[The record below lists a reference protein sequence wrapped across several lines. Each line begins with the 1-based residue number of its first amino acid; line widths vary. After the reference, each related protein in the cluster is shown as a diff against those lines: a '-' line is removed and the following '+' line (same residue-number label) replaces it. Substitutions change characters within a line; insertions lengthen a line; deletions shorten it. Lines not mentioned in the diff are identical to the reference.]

1 MSISA
6 EQVKAL
12 RQETGAG
19 VLDCRRALEEAGG
32 DLAKAKELL
41 LARGLALA
49 ESRAE
54 RVTAEG
60 LVEVY
65 SHGEGRLGVMVEVNC
80 ETDFVARSEPFR
92 RFVHEMA
99 LQVAAGA
106 PRWVR
111 PEEVPAEIL
120 EAERVQARQ
129 QAAAEGKTEPVVER
143 IVEGKLEKFLDGT
156 CLNRQD
162 YVRDENKKVAEVLQ
176 EVVLATHENIQIRR
190 FQRWEVGEEIG

>member
-1 MSISA
+1 
-6 EQVKAL
+6 
-12 RQETGAG
+12 
-19 VLDCRRALEEAGG
+19 
-32 DLAKAKELL
+32 
-41 LARGLALA
+41 
-49 ESRAE
+49 
-54 RVTAEG
+54 
-60 LVEVY
+60 
-65 SHGEGRLGVMVEVNC
+65 VNC

-111 PEEVPAEIL
+111 PEDIPAEIL

-129 QAAAEGKTEPVVER
+129 QAAAEGKPEPVVER

-156 CLNRQD
+156 CLTLQE
-162 YVRDENKKVAEVLQ
+162 YIRDENKKVAEVLQ

>member
-1 MSISA
+1 MSVSA

-111 PEEVPAEIL
+111 PEEIPAEIL
-120 EAERVQARQ
+120 DAERVQARQ
-129 QAAAEGKTEPVVER
+129 QAAA
-143 IVEGKLEKFLDGT
+143 
-156 CLNRQD
+156 
-162 YVRDENKKVAEVLQ
+162 A
-176 EVVLATHENIQIRR
+176 
-190 FQRWEVGEEIG
+190 

>member
-1 MSISA
+1 
-6 EQVKAL
+6 
-12 RQETGAG
+12 
-19 VLDCRRALEEAGG
+19 
-32 DLAKAKELL
+32 
-41 LARGLALA
+41 
-49 ESRAE
+49 
-54 RVTAEG
+54 
-60 LVEVY
+60 
-65 SHGEGRLGVMVEVNC
+65 MVEVNC

-120 EAERVQARQ
+120 DAERVQARQ
-129 QAAAEGKTEPVVER
+129 QAAAEGKTEPVIER
-143 IVEGKLEKFLDGT
+143 IVEGKLEKFLDGA
-156 CLNRQD
+156 CLTRQE

>member
-1 MSISA
+1 MSVSA

-12 RQETGAG
+12 RLETGAG

-99 LQVAAGA
+99 LQVASGA

-120 EAERVQARQ
+120 GAERVQARQ
-129 QAAAEGKTEPVVER
+129 QAEAEGKPEPVIER

-156 CLNRQD
+156 CLTRQE